1 MKAILWSV
9 LTLIFWLGFVLLF
22 EYDYR
27 SNSSAVISMFS
38 PLQWFLSSMVIY
50 GLISYINVY
59 VYLKIKKQLDVSLK
73 AIRFVCDVQKL
84 VLCVVPITHII
95 ILIGFIGYLL
105 HDIMLPEDKPNFE
118 DDEFMKEFNK
128 NTVQS
133 K

>member
-1 MKAILWSV
+1 MRTILWSV
-9 LTLIFWLGFVLLF
+9 LTFILWLGIVLLF

-27 SNSSAVISMFS
+27 SHSSAVISMFS
-38 PLQWFLSSMVIY
+38 PLQWFLLSIVIY
-50 GLISYINVY
+50 GLISYANVY
-59 VYLKIKKQLDVSLK
+59 IYLMINKQLSINLK
-73 AIRFVCDVQKL
+73 AIPFVCDVQKI

-105 HDIMLPEDKPNFE
+105 HDIMLPESKPNIE
-118 DDEFMKEFNK
+118 HDEFINEFNK